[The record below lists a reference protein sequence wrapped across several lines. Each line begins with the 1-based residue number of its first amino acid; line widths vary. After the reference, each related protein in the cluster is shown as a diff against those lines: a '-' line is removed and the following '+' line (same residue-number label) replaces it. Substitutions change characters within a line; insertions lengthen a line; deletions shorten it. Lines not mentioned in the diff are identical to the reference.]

1 MEEGLEPLPVPME
14 EKRFNDISSYVNRKL
29 SNEEKLKALA
39 GLWEPDKK
47 YVFPAEDCGRFKRHF
62 QTNWLMQFKWLAYS
76 DQEKGTFCKFCVL
89 FCSEDTVGKGKHVM
103 IGKLVSKP
111 CKNLKDSL
119 EIFRSHERTSYHQNC
134 MLTADSI
141 RSISEKET
149 EDIAVQ
155 VDNQRKVTARKNRAA
170 LVPISQTIR
179 LCGKQ
184 QIALRGH
191 QDSGRITL
199 EDPEKNDGNFRALLR
214 YRAAGG
220 DVDLRQ
226 HLVMSAGNAM
236 YTSPRIQNEIINTF
250 GDMIQMQI
258 RDRVHKSGLF
268 SVLADETTD
277 IAGIQQF
284 SLCVRYLED
293 VTASVRED
301 FLCFVPV
308 NDVTGKGLC
317 TTIKDTLSNLGID
330 LHHLRG
336 QGYDGASAM
345 RGEFRGVQ
353 AIMKQTYPKALYTH
367 CASHSLN
374 LCLSDGCKSR
384 DIRNMF
390 AILKEICTFFKSS
403 SKRSEILKK
412 WIKRKNPETN
422 VTKLKRM
429 CETRWVLR
437 HEAIVLFKENVCA
450 VVSALEEIGE
460 ESSTKDSSKA
470 QSLLNNV
477 CNFSFLLSL
486 FVASKLLS

>member
-1 MEEGLEPLPVPME
+1 MERVEHEKPKITKRNQTSLRDFFKKPKLSNDSQITVIEEQKTNEDVSYGGKDQLPIEKISDQFPMEEGLEPLPVPME

-47 YVFPAEDCGRFKRHF
+47 YVFPAEDYGRFKRHF

-89 FCSEDTVGKGKHVM
+89 FRSEDTVGKGKHVM

-155 VDNQRKVTARKNRAA
+155 VDNRRKVTARKTRAA
-170 LVPISQTIR
+170 LVPIVQTIR

-199 EDPEKNDGNFRALLR
+199 EDPEKNVGNFRALLR

-220 DVDLRQ
+220 VVDLRQ
-226 HLVMSAGNAM
+226 YLVMSAGNAM

-250 GDMIQMQI
+250 GEMIQMQI

-293 VTASVRED
+293 ATASVRED

-330 LHHLRG
+330 LHNLRG
-336 QGYDGASAM
+336 QGYDGVLAM

-353 AIMKQTYPKALYTH
+353 AN
-367 CASHSLN
+367 S
-374 LCLSDGCKSR
+374 SR
-384 DIRNMF
+384 
-390 AILKEICTFFKSS
+390 
-403 SKRSEILKK
+403 
-412 WIKRKNPETN
+412 P
-422 VTKLKRM
+422 V
-429 CETRWVLR
+429 
-437 HEAIVLFKENVCA
+437 A
-450 VVSALEEIGE
+450 VIG
-460 ESSTKDSSKA
+460 TDTD
-470 QSLLNNV
+470 
-477 CNFSFLLSL
+477 LLSIL
-486 FVASKLLS
+486 IDRGSGTSL